1 VPVRLRAGQRS
12 YLTSIIGLPAPS
24 ELRVPRDRGL
34 HPIAPPPEGVT
45 LSKRLADR
53 LGVTAGDTITI
64 EVMEGERRQID
75 VPVAVIVEEMLGMS
89 AYMEIDTLNR
99 LTGEG
104 DVVSAAA
111 LYIEP
116 SAIGSVS
123 QHLKTLPVIESA
135 SMKAYS
141 ITMFLNKIAGL
152 VLVSAGILTAFAV
165 IIAVGVVYNSA
176 RVRFQ
181 ERAWELASLR
191 IFGFTRVEVSRI
203 LFAEFM
209 IEIAI
214 GIPIGLALSQLVVSL
229 ISRFHSIES
238 FQIPAVIEPRSL
250 ASATFVVLM
259 AGVAS
264 TYILRRRVDTL
275 DLVAVL
281 KTRD

>member
-1 VPVRLRAGQRS
+1 
-12 YLTSIIGLPAPS
+12 
-24 ELRVPRDRGL
+24 
-34 HPIAPPPEGVT
+34 
-45 LSKRLADR
+45 
-53 LGVTAGDTITI
+53 
-64 EVMEGERRQID
+64 MEGERRQID